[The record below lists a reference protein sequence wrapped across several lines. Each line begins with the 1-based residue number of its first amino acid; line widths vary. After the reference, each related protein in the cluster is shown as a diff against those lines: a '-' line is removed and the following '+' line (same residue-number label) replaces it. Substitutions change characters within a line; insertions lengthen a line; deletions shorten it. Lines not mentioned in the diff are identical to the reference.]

1 MDGAGGFGLAVVV
14 ERPPL
19 HVNINMGEAD
29 IRRPRNIVKW
39 PGLKPAAIFNSTARQ
54 VLEASD
60 GPAQA

>member
-19 HVNINMGEAD
+19 HVNINMGEAA
-29 IRRPRNIVKW
+29 IRRPRNIVKR

>member
-1 MDGAGGFGLAVVV
+1 MAVVV

-29 IRRPRNIVKW
+29 IRRPRNIVKR